1 MFFLVFYIKY
11 KKIIVISNCMQD
23 ALNKIFD
30 YLKGYENFE
39 SYMLNP
45 DRSINDELLHQHI
58 EQWISQFESSEQE
71 FIASIV
77 VKLLEN
83 RYITK
88 EEEIEFIEELFENQ
102 LLKSNNTM
110 PFPLEIQGN
119 GESQKHL
126 VQHYKNV
133 FSQHTEIT
141 YAQDKVIY
149 LDDFIFSGGRIYQDL
164 TNWIPLQKKSHK
176 IYVAVIGYHSGIWKT
191 KKELQ
196 NKIQENNQKNN
207 LNSSLIFLESIELE
221 NRVFKKNESDVLW
234 PMIKIFQTNEY
245 QRYLDPNFN
254 HRDGFIDT
262 AYNLFETNEE
272 RVKFENICLKYGF
285 KIIER
290 CERKHKTTKPLG
302 NSYFGYGFG
311 GLVFNYRNCPN
322 NTPLIFWWGS
332 GDISKPM
339 YNQWHPLMP
348 RNIY

>member
-1 MFFLVFYIKY
+1 
-11 KKIIVISNCMQD
+11 MQN
-23 ALNKIFD
+23 ALNKIFG
-30 YLKGYENFE
+30 YLKDYENFE

-45 DRSINDELLHQHI
+45 DQSINDKLLHKHI
-58 EQWISQFESSEQE
+58 EQWIAQFEDSEQE
-71 FIASIV
+71 FIASTV

-88 EEEIEFIEELFENQ
+88 AEEMEFIEDLFDNH
-102 LLKSNNTM
+102 LLNINNTM

-119 GESQKHL
+119 GQSQRHL
-126 VQHYKNV
+126 VQHYKKV
-133 FSQHTEIT
+133 FSQHPKIT
-141 YAQDKVIY
+141 YSQDTVIY

-164 TNWIPLQKKSHK
+164 TNWIPRQVKSHR
-176 IYVAVIGYHSGIWKT
+176 IYVAVIGYHSGIWKK

-207 LNSSLIFLESIELE
+207 LNSKLIFLESFELE

-234 PMIKIFQTNEY
+234 PMIKFFQDNEY
-245 QRYLDPNFN
+245 QRYLDPKFN

-262 AYNLFETNEE
+262 SYNLFDTNAE

-290 CERKHKTTKPLG
+290 CEKINKTTKPLG

-332 GDISKPM
+332 GDISKPV
-339 YNQWHPLMP
+339 YNQWYPLMP
-348 RNIY
+348 RNVY